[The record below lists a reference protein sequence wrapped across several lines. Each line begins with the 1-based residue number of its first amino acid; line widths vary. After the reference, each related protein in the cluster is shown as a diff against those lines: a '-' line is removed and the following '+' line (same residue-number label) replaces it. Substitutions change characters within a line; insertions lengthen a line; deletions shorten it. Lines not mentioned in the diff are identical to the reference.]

1 MNKYQEMTTSELL
14 YQKATIEQQQRTLRH
29 ETARAVRE
37 QDTELSNALHA
48 LKDHYHAEE
57 LRLNNEHRA
66 KRQALRDEEY
76 KQVSVLSTEHTMVE
90 MELAK
95 RNTTN
100 TDEQ

>member
-1 MNKYQEMTTSELL
+1 MKPYEEMTNAELL
-14 YQKATIEQQQRTLRH
+14 WQKADIEQRQRSLRH

-76 KQVSVLSTEHTMVE
+76 KQVCFLHAEHTQVE

-95 RNTTN
+95 RNTTK

>member
-1 MNKYQEMTTSELL
+1 MKDLKDMTTSELIIRRSE
-14 YQKATIEQQQRTLRH
+14 IEHEQRALH
-29 ETARAVRE
+29 YECGRAVRE

-76 KQVSVLSTEHTMVE
+76 RQKCPLATEHAAIDA
-90 MELAK
+90 ELAS
-95 RNTTN
+95 RNATN